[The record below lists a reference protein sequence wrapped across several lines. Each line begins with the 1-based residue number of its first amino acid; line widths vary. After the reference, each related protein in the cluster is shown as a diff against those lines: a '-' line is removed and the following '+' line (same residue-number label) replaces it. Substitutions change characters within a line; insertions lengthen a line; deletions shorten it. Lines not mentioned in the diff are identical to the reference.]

1 MLPARVA
8 RYKVHMCTLYLP
20 MVIVASVRFFL
31 VGVVGFAV
39 KVNLHGP
46 GATVR
51 TFFSSFWH
59 AAAFRHFS
67 LA

>member
-1 MLPARVA
+1 
-8 RYKVHMCTLYLP
+8 